1 MKKIPTRI
9 TPHTRGQEKISMRKE
24 KKAVRKPKKHK
35 SSRNSNAR
43 GHAQITRKS
52 DIQDKVSMS

>member
-9 TPHTRGQEKISMRKE
+9 TPHTRGQEKISMRKK
-24 KKAVRKPKKHK
+24 KKAVRKPKRHK

-43 GHAQITRKS
+43 GHAQSLENATFKIK
-52 DIQDKVSMS
+52 